1 MGYVFKVRIV
11 NESNSNSVDKL
22 FFVIG
27 LFLKETD
34 VDDMIAKTISMFN
47 RNIVLK
53 CQKDEIS
60 KAFKSFLP
68 NCLGGRP
75 D

>member
-11 NESNSNSVDKL
+11 NECNSNSVDKL

-34 VDDMIAKTISMFN
+34 VDDMTAKTISMFN
-47 RNIVLK
+47 RNIILK
-53 CQKDEIS
+53 WPE
-60 KAFKSFLP
+60 
-68 NCLGGRP
+68 R
-75 D
+75 